1 MNLTENNIYMTSF
14 LLWIQKIF
22 QAFIGSFTVELKYFR
37 SIGSFTVELKY
48 FRSMPWYKAIFLSNF
63 FNFILVLFRTLWY
76 NRVG

>member
-1 MNLTENNIYMTSF
+1 MIDFSIQLPKKQAKRRGE
-14 LLWIQKIF
+14 LAKWIPK
-22 QAFIGSFTVELKYFR
+22 FTDKKDEV
-37 SIGSFTVELKY
+37 GSFTVELKY

>member
-1 MNLTENNIYMTSF
+1 MKSDQTIIRKYLMEQINNTTELIGIKDNNIT
-14 LLWIQKIF
+14 
-22 QAFIGSFTVELKYFR
+22 
-37 SIGSFTVELKY
+37 GSFTVELKY